1 LFFILVGY
9 EMNLTSVFSPI
20 VFIILIYFISRAIGK
35 SVGSYTS
42 SRVSRMPKKVYNNLP
57 LSLLTQAGVALG
69 LVAFAY
75 SRLIALNVQEATD
88 VAVLLLDIVAVSV
101 LIAEIIG
108 PLLLKIALTRSGEIK
123 SVHS

>member
-1 LFFILVGY
+1 
-9 EMNLTSVFSPI
+9 MNLTSVFSPI

>member
-1 LFFILVGY
+1 MNSILLFVF
-9 EMNLTSVFSPI
+9 NLI
-20 VFIILIYFISRAIGK
+20 RLI
-35 SVGSYTS
+35 
-42 SRVSRMPKKVYNNLP
+42 NNLILP

-88 VAVLLLDIVAVSV
+88 AAVLLLDIVAVSV

-123 SVHS
+123 SSHS